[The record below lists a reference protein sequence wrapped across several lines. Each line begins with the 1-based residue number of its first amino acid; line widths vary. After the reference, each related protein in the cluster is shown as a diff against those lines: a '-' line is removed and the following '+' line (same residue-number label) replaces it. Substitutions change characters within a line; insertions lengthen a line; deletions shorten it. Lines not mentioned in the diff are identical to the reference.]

1 MKDPYVTPRAVR
13 IPDDEWLALG
23 DAARAGG
30 TNRTALL
37 RAFLAWYVGRPGA
50 RLPARPG
57 SKRAA

>member
-1 MKDPYVTPRAVR
+1 MKDPYATPRAVR
-13 IPDDEWLALG
+13 IPDDEWSALG

-37 RAFLAWYVGRPGA
+37 RAFLAWYVRRPGA

-57 SKRAA
+57 SRISA